1 MDDLLKDEVITW
13 LHSLTKYGIKL
24 GLDNIRELLNRIG
37 NPQKSFKS
45 IHVAGSDGK
54 GSVCSTISAILS
66 ESGMKVG
73 MYSSP
78 HLMDFNE
85 RIQIRGQ
92 NISDDDLLLLAHEI
106 MIVVECMKD
115 EGMQC
120 TFFESVTAMAFLYF
134 QRKNVD
140 YAVIEVG
147 IGGRYDATNIID
159 PVVSVITNVS
169 GEHKSV
175 LGETVTDIAFEKA
188 GIIKSGIPI
197 ITSNTGKILEVI
209 SKVSEEKGSPL
220 IATDKASMV
229 SLVQNGSIVEYGG
242 REYFISIPGSYQAVN
257 LPLVLETLKILPEWD
272 HVSNFVDK
280 GLKSVSWKGRMQK
293 IDSLPLIIDVT
304 HTAAGMK
311 YLCEDISEIYG
322 KVNIVFGVL
331 SDKDLVRMAESVSK
345 MGEKIYIALPHTERD
360 MDSEEMMRVMNI
372 YSEDVTYCDTV
383 DDAIEAA
390 LKEDRVVLVTGSLR
404 MAECAFK
411 WLKKRSV

>member
-37 NPQKSFKS
+37 NPQNSFKS

-147 IGGRYDATNIID
+147 TADVGN
-159 PVVSVITNVS
+159 
-169 GEHKSV
+169 
-175 LGETVTDIAFEKA
+175 
-188 GIIKSGIPI
+188 
-197 ITSNTGKILEVI
+197 
-209 SKVSEEKGSPL
+209 SK
-220 IATDKASMV
+220 
-229 SLVQNGSIVEYGG
+229 EYK
-242 REYFISIPGSYQAVN
+242 FQSS
-257 LPLVLETLKILPEWD
+257 T
-272 HVSNFVDK
+272 
-280 GLKSVSWKGRMQK
+280 
-293 IDSLPLIIDVT
+293 
-304 HTAAGMK
+304 
-311 YLCEDISEIYG
+311 
-322 KVNIVFGVL
+322 
-331 SDKDLVRMAESVSK
+331 
-345 MGEKIYIALPHTERD
+345 
-360 MDSEEMMRVMNI
+360 
-372 YSEDVTYCDTV
+372 TY
-383 DDAIEAA
+383 
-390 LKEDRVVLVTGSLR
+390 
-404 MAECAFK
+404 
-411 WLKKRSV
+411 